1 MMSWFVVFILF
12 IQFVF
17 CRSAAAD
24 VEIRY
29 LNDLNNAM
37 VLGIFGVFTSMALP
51 AVFITIVLLSLVIFA
66 GYPLFGK
73 RSFPGKSFSTLS
85 KFSTDER
92 RFLENL
98 NNAVMNAIEFWK
110 GRK

>member
-1 MMSWFVVFILF
+1 MRWLVIFIWF
-12 IQFVF
+12 IQSVF
-17 CRSAAAD
+17 CRSAEAD

-29 LNDLNNAM
+29 LNDLNNAV
-37 VLGIFGVFTSMALP
+37 VLGIFGIFTLMALP
-51 AVFITIVLLSLVIFA
+51 AVFITIVWLSLVVFA

-73 RSFPGKSFSTLS
+73 RSFPGKSFPILS

-98 NNAVMNAIEFWK
+98 NNAVINATEFWK
-110 GRK
+110 GQN

>member
-1 MMSWFVVFILF
+1 MKSWLVVFVLF
-12 IQFVF
+12 VQSV
-17 CRSAAAD
+17 CCSSVATD

-29 LNDLNNAM
+29 LNDINNAV
-37 VLGIFGVFTSMALP
+37 VLGIFGVFTLTALP
-51 AVFITIVLLSLVIFA
+51 AVFITIVWLSLVIFA

-73 RSFPGKSFSTLS
+73 RSFQGNSFSMLS

-98 NNAVMNAIEFWK
+98 NNAVINATEFWK
-110 GRK
+110 T

>member
-1 MMSWFVVFILF
+1 MESWLVVFILF
-12 IQFVF
+12 IQSVC
-17 CRSAAAD
+17 CRSAGAD

-29 LNDLNNAM
+29 LNDLNNAV
-37 VLGIFGVFTSMALP
+37 VLGIFGIFTLMALP
-51 AVFITIVLLSLVIFA
+51 ALFITIVWLSLVIFA

-98 NNAVMNAIEFWK
+98 NNTVTNATELWK
-110 GRK
+110 SQN